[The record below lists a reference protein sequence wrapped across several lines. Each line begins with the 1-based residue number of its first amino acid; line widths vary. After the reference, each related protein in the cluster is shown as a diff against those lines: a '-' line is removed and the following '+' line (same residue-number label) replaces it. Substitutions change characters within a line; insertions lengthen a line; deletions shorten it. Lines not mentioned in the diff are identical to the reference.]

1 MQPPAPTVAASVA
14 YGCRCTATNKAI
26 DSLVG
31 KLEDAGL
38 TDMLCVGSRRAMGEA
53 SCRYLMSSVLERDTT
68 LIDAEARPAT
78 G

>member
-1 MQPPAPTVAASVA
+1 VPAGLRILA
-14 YGCRCTATNKAI
+14 CTATNKAI

-53 SCRYLMSSVLERDTT
+53 SCRYLVRV
-68 LIDAEARPAT
+68 RVRVRV